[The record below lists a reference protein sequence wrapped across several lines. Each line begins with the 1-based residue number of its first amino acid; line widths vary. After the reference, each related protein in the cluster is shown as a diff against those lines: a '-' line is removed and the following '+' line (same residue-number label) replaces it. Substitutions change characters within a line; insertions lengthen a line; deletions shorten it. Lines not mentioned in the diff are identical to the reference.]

1 MRLRLVDHAY
11 MAPIENGLHIVTP
24 AGPVTLTGAS
34 IARWVEALVPHLDGR
49 FSLDEITAGL
59 PAAHAELARSILN
72 RLREAGVV
80 REIPAGPESDGR
92 VEGSAARVSRDSG
105 DEESVAGPALGGGDE
120 VPGGGFAGEV
130 ALVAAHVEGARA
142 AFDRFR
148 ELKVAVARD
157 DPAEEPLAEAI
168 AAFLR
173 ASGAA
178 HVRVGD
184 AGELGEEELW
194 SLDVLL
200 LTSAL
205 GPASAKGRSRGGS
218 RAPVARD
225 GLAVGYVLRE
235 GTDIWYVPVRAA
247 KEDPLATV
255 RPGSLRARLRRAP
268 RVPEPIT
275 DLHVE
280 AAAAQV
286 GRAVLRWAT
295 GTADPRHAG
304 RLTRI
309 GPGLVTSRH
318 HCPPHPYELPAAAPT
333 PEAVLSRVEHLRSL
347 PAEDGPAFSD
357 AAIRA
362 ADELFGP
369 FRYLPDDSAAQSPL
383 HVSEAEVGDA
393 HAAGI
398 ATGPAAGPAGELTAG
413 PIDGPAAG
421 AAGELES
428 GVAREPAGGLVSGL
442 ETASGSGSEHTS
454 GPRSERA
461 SGFGTAGDGR
471 ATVVRAVGFDYAAT
485 RIEAARAALARYVAA
500 TVDPRRLVDSG
511 GAPLAA
517 EDADPADLHAVLA
530 AGVPGG
536 FALAY
541 DLAAAAIVRLP
552 AEQAFPRPST
562 GAAAQMPGQGE
573 GYGASWDEAV
583 TRGLCSHWTCD
594 PELIEDRAGAPATV
608 DPAGLDETGRRCFAL
623 LAELGELPEVRD
635 HDGRFGVTVLSF
647 HHDGTEV
654 ARTAGTA
661 SSAWTRGLLDTL
673 FAVQTRIH
681 AGHPRPR
688 EDDPRPATLA
698 ASTTRLDPGQSIDP
712 DEVAAALAITGRRAV
727 VLPLDH
733 DPAVAAIAPLSLRVA
748 ITDPR

>member
-49 FSLDEITAGL
+49 FSLAEITAGL
-59 PAAHAELARSILN
+59 PAAHAELARSILT

-80 REIPAGPESDGR
+80 REIPAGTDADGR
-92 VEGSAARVSRDSG
+92 

-130 ALVAAHVEGARA
+130 AFVAAHVEGARA

-148 ELKVAVARD
+148 ELKVAVACD

-178 HVRVGD
+178 HVRVGG

-194 SLDVLL
+194 SLDALL

-255 RPGSLRARLRRAP
+255 RPESLRARLRRAP

-393 HAAGI
+393 HAAGL
-398 ATGPAAGPAGELTAG
+398 AA
-413 PIDGPAAG
+413 
-421 AAGELES
+421 
-428 GVAREPAGGLVSGL
+428 
-442 ETASGSGSEHTS
+442 GSGSEHTS

-461 SGFGTAGDGR
+461 SGFGTGGDGR
-471 ATVVRAVGFDYAAT
+471 ATVVRAVGFDYADT
-485 RIEAARAALARYVAA
+485 RIEAARAALARYAAA

-511 GAPLAA
+511 GVPLAA

-536 FALAY
+536 FAFAY

-552 AEQAFPRPST
+552 AERAFPRLPT

-573 GYGASWDEAV
+573 GYGPSWDEAV

-594 PELIEDRAGAPATV
+594 PELIEDRAGRPATV

-635 HDGRFGVTVLSF
+635 HGGRFGVTVLSF

-698 ASTTRLDPGQSIDP
+698 ASMTRLDPGQSIDP
-712 DEVAAALAITGRRAV
+712 DEVAAALAVTGRRAV

-733 DPAVAAIAPLSLRVA
+733 DPAVAVIAPLSLRVA

>member
-49 FSLDEITAGL
+49 FSLDEITGGL
-59 PAAHAELARSILN
+59 PAAHAELATSILT

-80 REIPAGPESDGR
+80 REIPAGTDADGRDGELVAGPESDGR

-130 ALVAAHVEGARA
+130 AFVAAHVEGARA

-205 GPASAKGRSRGGS
+205 GPASAKGRSRGGN

-235 GTDIWYVPVRAA
+235 GTHIWYVPVRAA

-255 RPGSLRARLRRAP
+255 RPESLRARLRRAP

-398 ATGPAAGPAGELTAG
+398 ATGPAAGPKTG
-413 PIDGPAAG
+413 
-421 AAGELES
+421 
-428 GVAREPAGGLVSGL
+428 
-442 ETASGSGSEHTS
+442 SGSGSEHTS

-461 SGFGTAGDGR
+461 SGFGTGGDGG
-471 ATVVRAVGFDYAAT
+471 ATVVRAVGFDYADT
-485 RIEAARAALARYVAA
+485 RIEAARAALARYAAA

-517 EDADPADLHAVLA
+517 EDADPADLHAVLT

-541 DLAAAAIVRLP
+541 DLAAAAIVRVP
-552 AEQAFPRPST
+552 VEQAFPRLST

-583 TRGLCSHWTCD
+583 TRGLCSHWTCA
-594 PELIEDRAGAPATV
+594 PELIEDRAGRPVTV

-647 HHDGTEV
+647 HHDGAEV

-661 SSAWTRGLLDTL
+661 SSARTRGLLDTL

-698 ASTTRLDPGQSIDP
+698 ASMTRLDPGQSVDP
-712 DEVAAALAITGRRAV
+712 DEVAAALAVTGRRAV

-748 ITDPR
+748 IIDPR